1 MRIHFY
7 GRLADALGEAVE
19 MDVAAPCT
27 IGELRR
33 RLAAELPSAGEALS
47 GRVRA
52 CVGDRIVGD
61 DHEVD
66 TADRVEF
73 LAPVSGG

>member
-7 GRLADALGEAVE
+7 GRLADSLGEAVE
-19 MDVAAPCT
+19 MDLAAPCT
-27 IGELRR
+27 IGELRQ
-33 RLAAELPSAGEALS
+33 RLAAELPQADAALS

-52 CVGDRIVGD
+52 CVGDRLVGD
-61 DHEVD
+61 SHAVGPD
-66 TADRVEF
+66 DRVEF

>member
-1 MRIHFY
+1 MQIHFY
-7 GRLADALGEAVE
+7 GRLADSLGEAVE
-19 MDVAAPCT
+19 LDLAAPCT

-33 RLAAELPSAGEALS
+33 RLAAELPQAGEALS

-61 DHEVD
+61 SYEVGP
-66 TADRVEF
+66 ADRVEF